1 MPDPRAILIA
11 AGVGLGVAGYTVL
24 WWHWPVPFGAGAGL
38 LLAGLAL
45 TSFAGGGTDESEADA
60 AWRAAAPDL
69 AEEPAGPPPDDD
81 PAGGVRVSA
90 AGAEPGRSRDI
101 PSGD

>member
-1 MPDPRAILIA
+1 MPDPRAIIIA
-11 AGVGLGVAGYTVL
+11 AGVGLGVAGYTIL
-24 WWHWPVPFGAGAGL
+24 WWHWPIPFGAGAGL

-45 TSFAGGGTDESEADA
+45 TSFAGGGTDESAADA

-69 AEEPAGPPPDDD
+69 AEEPAGPSPDAD
-81 PAGGVRVSA
+81 PAGDGVGAA
-90 AGAEPGRSRDI
+90 AGAGPGRSRDI